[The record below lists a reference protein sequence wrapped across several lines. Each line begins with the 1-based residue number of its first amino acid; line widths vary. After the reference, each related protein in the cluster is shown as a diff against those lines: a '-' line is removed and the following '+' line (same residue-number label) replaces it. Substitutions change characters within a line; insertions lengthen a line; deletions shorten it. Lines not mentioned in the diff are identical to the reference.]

1 MRILQV
7 ASEAVP
13 VCKTG
18 GLADVVTALSRALVE
33 AGDDVGVLLPAYRG
47 TLERTGAT
55 MRHELGDPL
64 GTGHAARLWSAE
76 LGDTGATLLLL
87 QCDPLYDRDGG
98 LYGDALGIDWPDN
111 HLRFG
116 LLARVAAQL
125 AIASPVLDR
134 PVDLVHAHDWQAAL
148 AIGHLAWW
156 GAGRPATV
164 FTVHNLHFAGRFP
177 KSVLPAIGAPAS
189 AWSLEELE
197 FYGEV
202 ALLKAGLVHADRI
215 TTVSP
220 TYADEI
226 RTAAGGIGFDGLL
239 RWRGDAV
246 SGVLNGID
254 TQVWDPSHDPALE
267 VGYDAE
273 HLDDKRR
280 LRTSLQRELGLVP
293 QTAAPVFG
301 LISRLTWQ
309 KGIDLLLESWPTVHA
324 LGAQLVVLGSGE
336 PGIEQ
341 ALAELAAAHPGRV
354 AFVCGYDEALS
365 HRIYGGVDVL
375 CVPSR
380 FEPCGLTQMYAMRYG
395 TPPLV
400 RHTGGLADT
409 VADGD
414 TGFVFGPP
422 TAAACTDALVR
433 ATLAYE
439 DRPGFAA
446 MQRRAMAEPHDWSAS
461 AAAYRRIYREAIAL
475 RGTVR

>member
-18 GLADVVTALSRALVE
+18 GLADVVAALSRALVSG
-33 AGDDVGVLLPAYRG
+33 GDDVGVLLPAYRG
-47 TLERTGAT
+47 VLERTGAKL
-55 MRHELGDPL
+55 RHELGDPL

-76 LGDTGATLLLL
+76 LGDTGALLLLL

-98 LYGDALGIDWPDN
+98 PYGDVHGIDWPDN
-111 HLRFG
+111 HLRFA
-116 LLARVAAQL
+116 LLSRVAAQL

-148 AIGHLAWW
+148 CIGHLAWW

-177 KSVLPAIGAPAS
+177 QSVVRAIGAPAS
-189 AWSLEELE
+189 AWSPAELE

-202 ALLKAGLVHADRI
+202 SLLKAGLVHADRV

-226 RTAAGGIGFDGLL
+226 RTPAGGIGFDGLL

-246 SGVLNGID
+246 QGVLNGID
-254 TQVWDPSHDPALE
+254 THVWDPSGDPALA
-267 VGYDAE
+267 VHYDAQ
-273 HLDDKRR
+273 HLDDKTR
-280 LRTSLQRELGLVP
+280 LRAALQRELDLSP
-293 QTAAPVFG
+293 QDHAPIFG
-301 LISRLTWQ
+301 VVSRLTWQ
-309 KGIDLLLESWPTVHA
+309 KGLDLLLEAWPA
-324 LGAQLVVLGSGE
+324 AQGLGAQLVVLGSGE
-336 PGIEQ
+336 PGLEQ
-341 ALAELAAAHPGRV
+341 AITQLALQHPGRV
-354 AFVCGYDEALS
+354 AFVRGYDDALS
-365 HRIYGGVDVL
+365 HRIFAGVDVL

-409 VADGD
+409 VTDD
-414 TGFVFGPP
+414 VTGFVFGPP
-422 TAAACTDALVR
+422 SAAACADALVR
-433 ATLAYE
+433 ATVAYE
-439 DRPGFAA
+439 DRDRFRA

-461 AAAYRRIYREAIAL
+461 ADEYRRIYREAIAV
-475 RGTVR
+475 RGATP